1 MVKHTESDDTSER
14 RAFGVEQ
21 AFGGFDRIFGGLP
34 SIVWK
39 AAIFYTVWIGL
50 AHTVMTNTSRLEVVQ
65 LSAIAYWFG
74 WLFLAM
80 TVLLGVFVAFTSWL
94 DRRQFAPAHSDN

>member
-1 MVKHTESDDTSER
+1 MVKNTESEDASER
-14 RAFGVEQ
+14 RTFGVEQ

-50 AHTVMTNTSRLEVVQ
+50 SHTVMTNVSSLEVVQ

-74 WLFLAM
+74 WLFFAM
-80 TVLLGVFVAFTSWL
+80 TVLLGAFVAFTSWL
-94 DRRQFAPAHSDN
+94 DRRHLTPAHSKN